1 MFYHDQDNYA
11 FESQEEPNY
20 NISGNLR
27 YKMYL
32 AWSGNAIEIIKALAD
47 QGLETE
53 WDGSDESRIAILPP
67 GGEEEV
73 GPRFQTQGC
82 TRGVGS
88 TPLGHSKFYERRN
101 CVRNVSMCD
110 VNVMSLA
117 STLDNHS
124 TNSAR
129 IQPAPSHFWNA

>member
-1 MFYHDQDNYA
+1 VFYHDQDNYA

-67 GGEEEV
+67 GGEEEDD
-73 GPRFQTQGC
+73 
-82 TRGVGS
+82 
-88 TPLGHSKFYERRN
+88 E
-101 CVRNVSMCD
+101 
-110 VNVMSLA
+110 
-117 STLDNHS
+117 
-124 TNSAR
+124 SAE
-129 IQPAPSHFWNA
+129 

>member
-1 MFYHDQDNYA
+1 VLCRWIKKRVVFYHDQDNYA

-53 WDGSDESRIAILPP
+53 WDGSDESSIAILPP
-67 GGEEEV
+67 GGEEEDD
-73 GPRFQTQGC
+73 
-82 TRGVGS
+82 
-88 TPLGHSKFYERRN
+88 E
-101 CVRNVSMCD
+101 
-110 VNVMSLA
+110 
-117 STLDNHS
+117 
-124 TNSAR
+124 SAE
-129 IQPAPSHFWNA
+129 